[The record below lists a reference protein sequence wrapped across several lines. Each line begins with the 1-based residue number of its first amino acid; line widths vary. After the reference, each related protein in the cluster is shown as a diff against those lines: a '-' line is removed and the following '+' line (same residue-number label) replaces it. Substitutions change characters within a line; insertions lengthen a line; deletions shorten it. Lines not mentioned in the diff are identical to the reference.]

1 MVKRL
6 VFGTA
11 LLFLAHGCV
20 SEETDS
26 GENRGATG
34 GSAGTN
40 ASGGSA
46 QGGDSS
52 GTGGEGASGGDAGS
66 AGVDGGSAGSAGADG
81 GSAGQGGSPCP
92 DEKPE
97 LGESCGEHR
106 RCFYPSA
113 SESCPS
119 VCAGECGDALY
130 CNQGNWILGEDRI
143 PGCGAA
149 DSDCPANVPENFV
162 LCPREGL
169 ECRYART
176 LCQCTPCSGS
186 HGSGGA
192 PPDEQ
197 LGWFCTEPD
206 PGCPAILPVDGA
218 SCEGSEEDACSYGA
232 CFDCGPFGSHPVTQC
247 VDGVWVEGHG
257 DCQP

>member
-1 MVKRL
+1 MVKRF

-11 LLFLAHGCV
+11 LLFLAHSCV
-20 SEETDS
+20 TEETQS
-26 GENRGATG
+26 GEDGGATGG

-46 QGGDSS
+46 QSGSS

-66 AGVDGGSAGSAGADG
+66 PGSSGSSGSAGADG
-81 GSAGQGGSPCP
+81 GSAGEAGIPCP
-92 DEKPE
+92 DDKPE
-97 LGESCGEHR
+97 LGEPCGEHR

-130 CNQGNWILGEDRI
+130 CNQGIWVLGEDRI
-143 PGCGAA
+143 PGCGAP
-149 DSDCPANVPENFV
+149 DPECPANVPEDFV

-186 HGSGGA
+186 HGNGGA
-192 PPDEQ
+192 PADEQ
-197 LGWFCTEPD
+197 LAWYCTEPG
-206 PGCPAILPVDGA
+206 PGCPAILPLDGA
-218 SCEGSEEDACSYGA
+218 SCEGSGDDFCSYGA
-232 CFDCGPFGSHPVTQC
+232 CFGCGPFGWHPASEC
-247 VDGVWVEGHG
+247 VDGVWVGTHG